1 MFDLAYSKARQMIQ
15 RNRRALEKIVE
26 ELLEFEVLTGKVNV
40 ESRFHL
46 TSWALRLVAE
56 AAYQIIRNC

>member
-1 MFDLAYSKARQMIQ
+1 MIQ

-40 ESRFHL
+40 EVINVKSRFHL
-46 TSWALRLVAE
+46 TS
-56 AAYQIIRNC
+56 

>member
-1 MFDLAYSKARQMIQ
+1 MIQ

-46 TSWALRLVAE
+46 TS
-56 AAYQIIRNC
+56 